1 MNVWWRS
8 VSEYVYGLLYSVD
21 LSSALTCTYITQT
34 HTWRHELA
42 LTPKTEIETAEN
54 VRSRKKRHNI
64 VSESRGHWH
73 FAFFFRLTFSFQC
86 SKCSS
91 AIFFNQPTSHPSF
104 AHQLQH
110 RHHMHQRRT
119 RQSNGQTQSNCW
131 TVRVL
136 GRDRA
141 REETARV
148 SKEYKTN
155 NFILFLFLHFG

>member
-34 HTWRHELA
+34 HTGRHELA

-54 VRSRKKRHNI
+54 VRSRKKRQNI
-64 VSESRGHWH
+64 VSESWGHWH

-91 AIFFNQPTSHPSF
+91 AFYFFNQPTSHPSF

-119 RQSNGQTQSNCW
+119 RQSNGQTQSNW

-141 REETARV
+141 REATARV